1 MSGFLGMFV
10 GGAAAPGPVTI
21 GAVTILSSTSVS
33 VAFTPPT
40 SDGGSPILDYTVT
53 SSPGSIT
60 ATGASSPIT
69 VTGLT
74 PGITYT
80 FSVTARNAVGGGLS
94 SSPSSSVQVWSVPD
108 APTSVSATAGNGQAT
123 VSFSAPSYNGG
134 KAILDYRVTSS
145 PGGIT
150 ATGSGSPIT
159 ITGLSNGTAYTFTV
173 QARNEIGYSSASSP
187 SNSVTPV
194 VPPVSASGGN
204 YIYDGTGSFAGYRFH
219 VFLSPGTFR
228 VSSNDGNKSFASV
241 IVGGGGSGLGGGGGV
256 GGGGGGGVSD
266 VTGLTLTPDTDYPV
280 SVGYGGF
287 GGGSPAGGPSGNRLY
302 NSTGSGWYGGS
313 AGGGESRET
322 GRDGGSSGNGYG
334 GGTPAPS
341 QSNTPKGGS
350 GGGGAGGNGSNGGT
364 RSGPPATYGDGS
376 PVPPSIIPYA
386 YGGPGGIGY
395 RSSIDGNTYGGG
407 GGGGRS
413 ALDSG
418 FPAPIGYGGAGGG
431 GPGTPDGRPNGGAG
445 NGGYNPNGN
454 DGGDGASGTGG
465 GGGGGGPGIPNVSP
479 YYPGTYNGAS
489 GPPAGIGKA
498 RSEGGPGVVVIRYP
512 YP

>member
-80 FSVTARNAVGGGLS
+80 FTVTARNAVGGGLS
-94 SSPSSSVQVWSVPD
+94 SSPSGSVQVWSVPD

-134 KAILDYRVTSS
+134 KTILDYRVTSS

-194 VPPVSASGGN
+194 VPPVSASGGS
-204 YIYDGTGSFAGYRFH
+204 YIYDGTGSYTGYRFH
-219 VFLSPGTFR
+219 VFTGPGTFR
-228 VSSNDGNKSFASV
+228 VSSNENNYGFASV
-241 IVGGGGSGLGGGGGV
+241 IVGGGGAGSVGR

-266 VTGLTLTPDTDYPV
+266 VTGISLTPNTDYPV
-280 SVGYGGF
+280 VVGS
-287 GGGSPAGGPSGNRLY
+287 GGSGSFARSPEQDGQPS
-302 NSTGSGWYGGS
+302 SWYGGG
-313 AGGGESRET
+313 AGGGT
-322 GRDGGSSGNGYG
+322 GGSAPNGASKISGSPSGSGYG
-334 GGTPAPS
+334 GGNVNRPGTEG
-341 QSNTPKGGS
+341 SNLPMNGG
-350 GGGGAGGNGSNGGT
+350 GGGGAGGDGQDSRYWYNPPQPPKASAYSPKGYPQPYDRISTGG
-364 RSGPPATYGDGS
+364 GYM
-376 PVPPSIIPYA
+376 
-386 YGGPGGIGY
+386 GGGGIGIT
-395 RSSIDGNTYGGG
+395 SSIDGIQYGGGGAGGPTNNGTYTNGLYTPEDSPGNFIPYGGG
-407 GGGGRS
+407 GG
-413 ALDSG
+413 DSS
-418 FPAPIGYGGAGGG
+418 GAGS
-431 GPGTPDGRPNGGAG
+431 R
-445 NGGYNPNGN
+445 
-454 DGGDGASGTGG
+454 GG
-465 GGGGGGPGIPNVSP
+465 GGGGGGGAPNSH
-479 YYPGTYNGAS
+479 
-489 GPPAGIGKA
+489 PAGGSGI
-498 RSEGGPGVVVIRYP
+498 VVIRYP